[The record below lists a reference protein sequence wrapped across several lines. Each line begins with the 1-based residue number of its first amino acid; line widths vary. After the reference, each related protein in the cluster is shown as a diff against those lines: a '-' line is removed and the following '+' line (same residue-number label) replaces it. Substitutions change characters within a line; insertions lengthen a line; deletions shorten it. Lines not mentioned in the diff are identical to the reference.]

1 MTREVERNVT
11 KDADGN
17 RIVTKTVHIDRP
29 RKSVDKEVVRETNA
43 KSGEVSKSR
52 SRTVKKK

>member
-17 RIVTKTVHIDRP
+17 KVVTKTVHIDRP
-29 RKSVDKEVVRETNA
+29 RKTIDKEVVRETNA
-43 KSGEVSKSR
+43 ETGEVNKTR